1 MVAIKC
7 DVRKEEEILSMFD
20 NIKTQFG
27 GADVCI
33 NNAGLGRV
41 SPLLSGTTE
50 DWREQ
55 MEVNLY
61 SLSYNNCS
69 CCLIV

>member
-1 MVAIKC
+1 MKC

-33 NNAGLGRV
+33 NNAGLLKP
-41 SPLLSGTTE
+41 SPLLSGITE
-50 DWREQ
+50 EWREQ
-55 MEVNLY
+55 IEVSKVFYYRNLQ
-61 SLSYNNCS
+61 LMKPFR
-69 CCLIV
+69 LIF